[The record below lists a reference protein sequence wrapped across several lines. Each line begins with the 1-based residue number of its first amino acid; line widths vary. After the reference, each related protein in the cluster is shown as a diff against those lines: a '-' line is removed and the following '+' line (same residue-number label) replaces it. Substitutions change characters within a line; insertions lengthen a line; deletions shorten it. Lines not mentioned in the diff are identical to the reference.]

1 MNQDDATLIEYA
13 SRIDSREVYEDHED
27 FSADEPQPQIKGV
40 TVVKQANYT
49 QNNLLTYDV
58 SVEYLGCELEDEFQI
73 MEISAVRACEVAERQ
88 ACYRMFGALDNLGD
102 FFAFRVTAR

>member
-1 MNQDDATLIEYA
+1 MNQHDAALIEYA
-13 SRIDSREVYEDHED
+13 SRIDSREVYEDY
-27 FSADEPQPQIKGV
+27 SADEPQPQIKGV

-58 SVEYLGCELEDEFQI
+58 SVEYLGMALEDEFRV

-88 ACYRMFGALDNLGD
+88 ACYRMFGNLDNLGD
-102 FFAFRVTAR
+102 FFAFRVAAR